1 MPKPLII
8 TLVILSYFTGNV
20 SAQQVNAAYVKALY
34 KQYPTQKS
42 DLCAGC
48 KLWVSPYYRSIADT
62 AAHRPLLT
70 YYIYTKAHRLEQEA
84 LDLPRVGIYAA
95 WHAAYGQP
103 DETKLYQFANK
114 NSTDMIAK
122 GHCQAWILM
131 AWSADAAILSDT
143 YTFNAAMEYQGQNIG
158 TELATEEFC
167 RKLTGFKGAALTDS
181 VKIWCGTFG
190 SKQTYMLNKLTAT
203 VPSHYYKIIQY
214 RDHNAGA
221 DIVLCYWMPNEP
233 GEKRALLPQRLISYP
248 ELVRKLGF
256 DPKAIFN

>member
-8 TLVILSYFTGNV
+8 TLIILCYFTGNL

-48 KLWVSPYYRSIADT
+48 KLWVNPYYKSIADT
-62 AAHRPLLT
+62 TANRPLLT

-84 LDLPRVGIYAA
+84 LDLSREGIYAA
-95 WHAAYGQP
+95 WHPAYGQAN
-103 DETKLYQFANK
+103 ETKLYQYANK
-114 NSTDMIAK
+114 NSADMIAK

-167 RKLTGFKGAALTDS
+167 RKLTGFRGAALTDS
-181 VKIWCGTFG
+181 VKIWCGTSG
-190 SKQTYMLNKLTAT
+190 NKQTYTLGKLTAT

-214 RDHNAGA
+214 NDRNIGG

-233 GEKRALLPQRLISYP
+233 DEKRSLLGQRLISYP
-248 ELVRKLGF
+248 ELVAKLGF
-256 DPKAIFN
+256 DPRAIFN